1 MGSCLT
7 NPFISA
13 AALLSLIVT
22 GCSSHRSLS
31 SGSMPGYR
39 GGPTGVYYSNT
50 IPTTGQRAYSGQARQ
65 GTLVSAPALV
75 PRKAPLTLLSEVRV
89 HKDYLPKSARGR
101 RGQSSMRPR
110 YITIHSTQNWSKGAD
125 PWRHSLALK
134 RSKLGSLSWHYTIDQ
149 NVAVQHLP
157 TNITGRHADFNGPG
171 NKYSIGLE
179 MCEHKGNSRS
189 RTIDRTA
196 KLAAYLMYKHG
207 IPLSKVVPHY
217 HWPRRG
223 MNPPHKN
230 CPHFLLDN
238 GRPGRKWRGFQGR
251 VKYYHDLITVQGP
264 SVAVR

>member
-50 IPTTGQRAYSGQARQ
+50 IPTTGQRAYSGHARQ
-65 GTLVSAPALV
+65 GTPVSAPALV

-125 PWRHSLALK
+125 PWRHSRA
-134 RSKLGSLSWHYTIDQ
+134 
-149 NVAVQHLP
+149 
-157 TNITGRHADFNGPG
+157 TGR
-171 NKYSIGLE
+171 SICGGSAAAFAGGGVLGGVHGE
-179 MCEHKGNSRS
+179 QRL
-189 RTIDRTA
+189 RR
-196 KLAAYLMYKHG
+196 KLSENQL
-207 IPLSKVVPHY
+207 
-217 HWPRRG
+217 PRAPQRI
-223 MNPPHKN
+223 
-230 CPHFLLDN
+230 
-238 GRPGRKWRGFQGR
+238 
-251 VKYYHDLITVQGP
+251 V
-264 SVAVR
+264 